1 MHVHAHPD
9 DESSKG
15 AASTAMYVA
24 QGVDVHVATCT
35 GGERGSILN
44 PNMDRPDI
52 LENITEIRRQ
62 EMERARD
69 ILGIRQDW
77 LGWTIWDQ
85 STPQVR
91 SEIVGYKVVDEHL
104 STATVEVR
112 LSDED
117 VVASCTLRA
126 YAEDHTVVGEL
137 VFTPADGQSVQDVRT
152 ERLATSVELLG
163 CTAPGQSR
171 PR

>member
-1 MHVHAHPD
+1 VTQPTDLAD
-9 DESSKG
+9 RYG
-15 AASTAMYVA
+15 APAPWRRRATLAVCVVLVA
-24 QGVDVHVATCT
+24 AF
-35 GGERGSILN
+35 
-44 PNMDRPDI
+44 
-52 LENITEIRRQ
+52 
-62 EMERARD
+62 
-69 ILGIRQDW
+69 LGW

-91 SEIVGYKVVDEHL
+91 SDIVGYKVVDEHL

-112 LSDED
+112 LADDD

-126 YAEDHTVVGEL
+126 YAEDHTVVGEW
-137 VFTPADGQSVQDVRT
+137 VFTPEDGQSVQDVRT